1 MGDHQHRA
9 VEVVDQLLERVA
21 AAHVEVRLGL
31 VEQQQ
36 PGAPREAGG
45 ERDELALAAAQLA
58 GGSREGGV
66 VEPERAQ
73 VRARLALGALAAEL
87 GPLAEQPLL
96 VGERALHPAHVA
108 GQRRVG
114 ESLLGLGELPL
125 ERRQLGPRVEHG
137 GERRAVVAL
146 DDLRQRREHQPAP
159 AGDRAGVGVL
169 LAGEDAQQRRLAA
182 AVRSEHADAGALREL
197 EVEPGQHL
205 ATAERLREAAGRQQ
219 RDRRY
224 EPASAKRFK
233 PASTASSATSRS
245 AQPWTV
251 TSLPSGCL
259 YIE

>member
-1 MGDHQHRA
+1 M
-9 VEVVDQLLERVA
+9 LERVA
-21 AAHVEVRLGL
+21 ARHVEVCLGL

-36 PGAPREAGG
+36 AGPAREAGG

-58 GGSREGGV
+58 RGPGERVV

-96 VGERALHPAHVA
+96 VGERALHLPHVA
-108 GQRRVG
+108 RERRVG
-114 ESLLGLGELPL
+114 ESLLGLSELAL
-125 ERRQLGPRVEHG
+125 ERGQLRPRVEHG

-146 DDLRQRREHQPAP
+146 DDLRQRREHEPAA
-159 AGDRAGVGVL
+159 AGDGAGVGVL

-205 ATAERLREAAGRQQ
+205 ATTERLREAAGRQQ

-224 EPASAKRFK
+224 EPASAKRVK
-233 PASTASSATSRS
+233 PASTAASATSRS